1 MKKNIYYSLLMSSI
15 ITVAAAEETRQV
27 DKHEHGVGELN
38 IGVESSAI
46 NLEFMIPGADITG
59 FEYEAKSDSDIAL
72 VNAALSKF
80 ENFQNIFIL
89 PDSSNCDLV
98 DAEIG
103 INQEDDHNDH
113 DEHDDH
119 DEHEGHD
126 EHAHHH
132 GEFDI
137 HFWLDPEIA
146 KTIVNITANELS
158 EIDPVN
164 KSTYESNAQDAIN
177 DLDRLIDN
185 TSAKIN
191 SDASYVVFHDAYQ
204 YFEQRFGIEVVG
216 ALTVNPEVLPGA
228 KQLAEIRE
236 VIEHEKVNCLFSEPQ
251 FNPSIAET
259 IAGDTGVKS
268 AVLDPLGAELDPG
281 KDLYFDLISDMAI
294 SFEDC

>member
-38 IGVESSAI
+38 IAVESSAI

-119 DEHEGHD
+119 DDHD
-126 EHAHHH
+126 EHD
-132 GEFDI
+132 E
-137 HFWLDPEIA
+137 
-146 KTIVNITANELS
+146 
-158 EIDPVN
+158 
-164 KSTYESNAQDAIN
+164 
-177 DLDRLIDN
+177 
-185 TSAKIN
+185 
-191 SDASYVVFHDAYQ
+191 HD
-204 YFEQRFGIEVVG
+204 
-216 ALTVNPEVLPGA
+216 
-228 KQLAEIRE
+228 
-236 VIEHEKVNCLFSEPQ
+236 EHEDESHNEFVAHYSFSCGNVKEIGRIDFPYFTTFPSSGELEIQ
-251 FNPSIAET
+251 FVSE
-259 IAGDTGVKS
+259 AGST
-268 AVLDPLGAELDPG
+268 
-281 KDLYFDLISDMAI
+281 
-294 SFEDC
+294 SFEVEGDEPFIDLKGKI

>member
-38 IGVESSAI
+38 IAVESSAI

-103 INQEDDHNDH
+103 INQEDDHDEHEGH
-113 DEHDDH
+113 DEHDEHDHH

-126 EHAHHH
+126 EHDEHEDESHNEFVAHYSFSC
-132 GEFDI
+132 GNV
-137 HFWLDPEIA
+137 
-146 KTIVNITANELS
+146 K
-158 EIDPVN
+158 EIDRIDFPYFTTFPSSGELEIQFVSEAG
-164 KSTYESNAQDAIN
+164 ST
-177 DLDRLIDN
+177 
-185 TSAKIN
+185 
-191 SDASYVVFHDAYQ
+191 
-204 YFEQRFGIEVVG
+204 
-216 ALTVNPEVLPGA
+216 
-228 KQLAEIRE
+228 
-236 VIEHEKVNCLFSEPQ
+236 
-251 FNPSIAET
+251 
-259 IAGDTGVKS
+259 
-268 AVLDPLGAELDPG
+268 
-281 KDLYFDLISDMAI
+281 
-294 SFEDC
+294 SFEVEGDEPFIDLKGKI

>member
-38 IGVESSAI
+38 IAVESSAI

-113 DEHDDH
+113 DEHDEH
-119 DEHEGHD
+119 DEHED
-126 EHAHHH
+126 ESHNEFVAHYS
-132 GEFDI
+132 FSCRNV
-137 HFWLDPEIA
+137 
-146 KTIVNITANELS
+146 K
-158 EIDPVN
+158 EIDRIDFPYFTTFPSSGELEIQFVSEAG
-164 KSTYESNAQDAIN
+164 ST
-177 DLDRLIDN
+177 
-185 TSAKIN
+185 
-191 SDASYVVFHDAYQ
+191 
-204 YFEQRFGIEVVG
+204 
-216 ALTVNPEVLPGA
+216 
-228 KQLAEIRE
+228 
-236 VIEHEKVNCLFSEPQ
+236 
-251 FNPSIAET
+251 
-259 IAGDTGVKS
+259 
-268 AVLDPLGAELDPG
+268 
-281 KDLYFDLISDMAI
+281 
-294 SFEDC
+294 SFEVEGDEPFIDLKGKI

>member
-38 IGVESSAI
+38 IAVESSAI

-103 INQEDDHNDH
+103 INQEDDHDDH

-119 DEHEGHD
+119 DDHD
-126 EHAHHH
+126 EHDEHEDESHNEFVAHYSFSC
-132 GEFDI
+132 GNV
-137 HFWLDPEIA
+137 
-146 KTIVNITANELS
+146 K
-158 EIDPVN
+158 EIDRIDFPYFTTFPSSGELEIQFVSEAG
-164 KSTYESNAQDAIN
+164 ST
-177 DLDRLIDN
+177 
-185 TSAKIN
+185 
-191 SDASYVVFHDAYQ
+191 
-204 YFEQRFGIEVVG
+204 
-216 ALTVNPEVLPGA
+216 
-228 KQLAEIRE
+228 
-236 VIEHEKVNCLFSEPQ
+236 
-251 FNPSIAET
+251 
-259 IAGDTGVKS
+259 
-268 AVLDPLGAELDPG
+268 
-281 KDLYFDLISDMAI
+281 
-294 SFEDC
+294 SFEVEGDEPFIDLKGKI